1 MQKLFIAAVLT
12 ILATIGMASAAEK
25 VSPTTVAGAT
35 TVDAV
40 VAKTLFDRGVPF
52 VDVRTEELWD
62 LSRVPGA
69 IFLELF
75 TAFNEANILKVAA
88 KDQEVVIYCAGAN
101 CNRSSKACAKAIK
114 WGFQKVYYFRDGFP
128 AWQAAGYPTDP
139 P

>member
-1 MQKLFIAAVLT
+1 MEKLIIVAVLT
-12 ILATIGMASAAEK
+12 IFATIGMVSAAEK

-52 VDVRTEELWD
+52 VDVRTAELWD

-114 WGFQKVYYFRDGFP
+114 WGFQKVYYFRGGLP